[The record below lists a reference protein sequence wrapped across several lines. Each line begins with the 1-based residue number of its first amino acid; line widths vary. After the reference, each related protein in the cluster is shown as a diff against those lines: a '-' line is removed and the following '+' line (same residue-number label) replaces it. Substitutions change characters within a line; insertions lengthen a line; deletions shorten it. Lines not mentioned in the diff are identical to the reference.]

1 MGWTSY
7 HASFYKNGKI
17 DRKAECD
24 SIMNC
29 DMVGNKGRYEV
40 LKSAMVG
47 STYYAAVKK
56 TIFKTGAKPEK
67 ESVFGV
73 VMLTSV
79 NNKDH
84 FNFSYKDMDESA
96 GPGYYDCPKGILDV
110 LTPTEYEWAKEWRER
125 CYENI
130 KKKKSPDAL
139 SNLPKRKNLTS
150 QGGPNGERRISMTCA
165 QKEERCR
172 SCYYYNESSNWCW
185 PCDECA
191 GAIATLV
198 KPTKDYFKKSKVG

>member
-40 LKSAMVG
+40 LKSTMVG
-47 STYYAAVKK
+47 STYYAAVKR
-56 TIFKTGAKPEK
+56 TIFKTGAEPEK

-79 NNKDH
+79 NNKDYY
-84 FNFSYKDMDESA
+84 NFSYKDIDESA
-96 GPGYYDCPKGILDV
+96 GPCYYDCPKGILDL

-130 KKKKSPDAL
+130 KRKKSPDAL
-139 SNLPKRKNLTS
+139 SNLPVGSEIKFTLWDGTEKR
-150 QGGPNGERRISMTCA
+150 
-165 QKEERCR
+165 
-172 SCYYYNESSNWCW
+172 
-185 PCDECA
+185 
-191 GAIATLV
+191 LV
-198 KPTKDYFKKSKVG
+198 KHPAAYQFSRPFWMNLNEYTYVPVNRIPKNYEVIRRGAGLYG

>member
-29 DMVGNKGRYEV
+29 DMVGDKGRYEV

-79 NNKDH
+79 NNKDY

-96 GPGYYDCPKGILDV
+96 GPGYYDCPKGILDM

-130 KKKKSPDAL
+130 KKKKSPDSL
-139 SNLPKRKNLTS
+139 SNLPIGSEIKFTLWDGTEKRLVKHPAAYQFKRPFWMNL
-150 QGGPNGERRISMTCA
+150 
-165 QKEERCR
+165 
-172 SCYYYNESSNWCW
+172 
-185 PCDECA
+185 DECTYVPVNRIPKNYEVA
-191 GAIATLV
+191 KRGI
-198 KPTKDYFKKSKVG
+198 

>member
-56 TIFKTGAKPEK
+56 TIFKTGTKPEK

-79 NNKDH
+79 NNKDY

-96 GPGYYDCPKGILDV
+96 GPGYYDCPKGILD
-110 LTPTEYEWAKEWRER
+110 LDR
-125 CYENI
+125 
-130 KKKKSPDAL
+130 KSTRL
-139 SNLPKRKNLTS
+139 N
-150 QGGPNGERRISMTCA
+150 
-165 QKEERCR
+165 
-172 SCYYYNESSNWCW
+172 SSH
-185 PCDECA
+185 
-191 GAIATLV
+191 T
-198 KPTKDYFKKSKVG
+198 T

>member
-29 DMVGNKGRYEV
+29 DMVGDKGRYEV

-79 NNKDH
+79 NNKDYL
-84 FNFSYKDMDESA
+84 NFSYKDMDESA

-139 SNLPKRKNLTS
+139 SNLPIGSEIKFTLWDGTEKR
-150 QGGPNGERRISMTCA
+150 
-165 QKEERCR
+165 
-172 SCYYYNESSNWCW
+172 
-185 PCDECA
+185 
-191 GAIATLV
+191 LV
-198 KPTKDYFKKSKVG
+198 KHPAAY

>member
-29 DMVGNKGRYEV
+29 DMVGDKGRYEV

-79 NNKDH
+79 NNKDY

-96 GPGYYDCPKGILDV
+96 GPKGILDV

-139 SNLPKRKNLTS
+139 SNLPIGSEIKFTLWDGTEKR
-150 QGGPNGERRISMTCA
+150 
-165 QKEERCR
+165 
-172 SCYYYNESSNWCW
+172 
-185 PCDECA
+185 
-191 GAIATLV
+191 LV
-198 KPTKDYFKKSKVG
+198 KHPAAYQFSRPFWMNLNEYTYVPVNRIPKNYEVIRRGA

>member
-56 TIFKTGAKPEK
+56 SIFKTGDKSEK

-79 NNKDH
+79 NNKDY
-84 FNFSYKDMDESA
+84 FTFLTRVWMKALVPVTMIVRREYLMCLPLRSMSGQRNGESA
-96 GPGYYDCPKGILDV
+96 
-110 LTPTEYEWAKEWRER
+110 AM
-125 CYENI
+125 
-130 KKKKSPDAL
+130 
-139 SNLPKRKNLTS
+139 
-150 QGGPNGERRISMTCA
+150 RI
-165 QKEERCR
+165 
-172 SCYYYNESSNWCW
+172 
-185 PCDECA
+185 
-191 GAIATLV
+191 
-198 KPTKDYFKKSKVG
+198 

>member
-29 DMVGNKGRYEV
+29 DMVGDKGRYEV

-79 NNKDH
+79 NNKDYL
-84 FNFSYKDMDESA
+84 NFSYKDMDESA
-96 GPGYYDCPKGILDV
+96 GPGYYDCPKGILAV

-125 CYENI
+125 RYENI

-139 SNLPKRKNLTS
+139 SNLPIGSEIKFTLWDGTEKR
-150 QGGPNGERRISMTCA
+150 
-165 QKEERCR
+165 
-172 SCYYYNESSNWCW
+172 
-185 PCDECA
+185 
-191 GAIATLV
+191 LV
-198 KPTKDYFKKSKVG
+198 KHPAAYQFSRPFWMNLNEYTYVPVNRIPKNYEVIRRGA

>member
-79 NNKDH
+79 NNKDY

-130 KKKKSPDAL
+130 KRKRVQTHSAICQSEVK
-139 SNLPKRKNLTS
+139 SNLLCGTVLKN
-150 QGGPNGERRISMTCA
+150 G
-165 QKEERCR
+165 
-172 SCYYYNESSNWCW
+172 W
-185 PCDECA
+185 
-191 GAIATLV
+191 
-198 KPTKDYFKKSKVG
+198 

>member
-56 TIFKTGAKPEK
+56 TIFKTGAEPEK

-79 NNKDH
+79 NNKDYY
-84 FNFSYKDMDESA
+84 NFSYKDMDESA
-96 GPGYYDCPKGILDV
+96 GPGYYDCPKGILDL
-110 LTPTEYEWAKEWRER
+110 LTPTEYECAEKWRER

-130 KKKKSPDAL
+130 KRKKSPDAL
-139 SNLPKRKNLTS
+139 SNLPIGSEIKFTLWDGTEKR
-150 QGGPNGERRISMTCA
+150 
-165 QKEERCR
+165 
-172 SCYYYNESSNWCW
+172 
-185 PCDECA
+185 
-191 GAIATLV
+191 LV
-198 KPTKDYFKKSKVG
+198 KHPAAYQFSRPFWMNLNEYTYVPYEHDSINQ

>member
-56 TIFKTGAKPEK
+56 TMPEK

-79 NNKDH
+79 NNKDY
-84 FNFSYKDMDESA
+84 FNFSYKDMDEST

-139 SNLPKRKNLTS
+139 SNLPIGSEIKFTLWDGTEKR
-150 QGGPNGERRISMTCA
+150 
-165 QKEERCR
+165 
-172 SCYYYNESSNWCW
+172 
-185 PCDECA
+185 
-191 GAIATLV
+191 LV
-198 KPTKDYFKKSKVG
+198 KHPAAYQFSRPFWMNLNEYTYVPVNRIPKNYEVIRRGA

>member
-56 TIFKTGAKPEK
+56 TIFKTGDKPEK

-79 NNKDH
+79 NNKDY

-96 GPGYYDCPKGILDV
+96 GPGYYDCPKGILDM

-139 SNLPKRKNLTS
+139 SNPPIGSEIKFTLWDGTEKR
-150 QGGPNGERRISMTCA
+150 
-165 QKEERCR
+165 
-172 SCYYYNESSNWCW
+172 
-185 PCDECA
+185 
-191 GAIATLV
+191 LV
-198 KPTKDYFKKSKVG
+198 KHPAAYQFSRPFWMNLNEYTYVPVNRIPKNYSLKTTK

>member
-29 DMVGNKGRYEV
+29 DMVGNKDRYEER
-40 LKSAMVG
+40 KSAMVG

-56 TIFKTGAKPEK
+56 TIFKTGAEPEK

-79 NNKDH
+79 NNKDYY
-84 FNFSYKDMDESA
+84 NFSYKDIDESA
-96 GPGYYDCPKGILDV
+96 GPGYYDCPKGILDL
-110 LTPTEYEWAKEWRER
+110 LTPTEYEWAEKWRER

-130 KKKKSPDAL
+130 KRKKSPDAL
-139 SNLPKRKNLTS
+139 SNLPVGSEIKFTLWDGTEKR
-150 QGGPNGERRISMTCA
+150 
-165 QKEERCR
+165 
-172 SCYYYNESSNWCW
+172 
-185 PCDECA
+185 
-191 GAIATLV
+191 LV
-198 KPTKDYFKKSKVG
+198 KHPAAYQFSRPFWMNLNEYTYVPVNRIPKNYEVIRRGA

>member
-79 NNKDH
+79 NNKDY

-139 SNLPKRKNLTS
+139 SNLPIGSEIKFTSWDGTEKR
-150 QGGPNGERRISMTCA
+150 
-165 QKEERCR
+165 
-172 SCYYYNESSNWCW
+172 
-185 PCDECA
+185 
-191 GAIATLV
+191 LV
-198 KPTKDYFKKSKVG
+198 KHPAAYQFSRPFWMNLNEYTYVPVNRIPKTMK